1 MSYQGDNLM
10 SVKRSNRSAALRIL
24 HEKGAMSRKRLAENM
39 HLTPAAI
46 TKIVGEMIS
55 DGLLMEGEM
64 LSSSNAGR
72 REILIDLN
80 AEVACGLGILI
91 NLRQAILSGVWLDG
105 RVIFTEEVPLE
116 TKAPAEATAERLSAR
131 LLQLTEENGI
141 SRESVIGLGVAVRGI
156 TSEDGRI
163 VRNSFGAL
171 AETDYPLCEKFEE
184 RTTSARFLRRRCSSP
199 RTRPRARSC
208 LSAAATASA
217 RRCPSTERSGTA

>member
-46 TKIVGEMIS
+46 TKIVGEMIT

-105 RVIFTEEVPLE
+105 RVIFTEEVRKRP
-116 TKAPAEATAERLSAR
+116 PSGFPR
-131 LLQLTEENGI
+131 
-141 SRESVIGLGVAVRGI
+141 
-156 TSEDGRI
+156 D
-163 VRNSFGAL
+163 
-171 AETDYPLCEKFEE
+171 C
-184 RTTSARFLRRRCSSP
+184 CSSWK
-199 RTRPRARSC
+199 TTESGGRA
-208 LSAAATASA
+208 
-217 RRCPSTERSGTA
+217 